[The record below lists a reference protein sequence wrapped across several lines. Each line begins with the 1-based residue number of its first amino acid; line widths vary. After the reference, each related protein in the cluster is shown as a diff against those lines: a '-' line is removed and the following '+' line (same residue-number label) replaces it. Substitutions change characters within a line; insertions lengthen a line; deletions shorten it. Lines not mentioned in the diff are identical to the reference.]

1 MINDNLFAVRIIK
14 EGYIMGDFFD
24 DFSAED
30 FAFWAGF
37 IETQLEGE
45 KEEKID
51 NEQLSPDELLETP
64 WDYLDSDEEE

>member
-1 MINDNLFAVRIIK
+1 
-14 EGYIMGDFFD
+14 MGNFFD
-24 DFSAED
+24 DWDSTD

-37 IETQLEGE
+37 IQTQLEGE

-64 WDYLDSDEEE
+64 WDYLDDEAS